1 MITLIHGD
9 DTSASRLLFTTEKNK
24 YPSANVLDGTKTTK
38 TDLLQLFEGASMF
51 GVVEPVFIENLL
63 SRKASK
69 ELETLTSYIN
79 SQQKNNEIIIWEG
92 KELTKKQ
99 LSSLPQAKVL
109 ISKLPQIIF
118 TFLDSVQPHN
128 SKKLVHLYHDLLV
141 HSEPE
146 FVLFMLE
153 RQIRLM
159 LALSSNAFELE
170 ELARMSP
177 WQRNKLSSQARSFS
191 EAQLKDL
198 YNQLYVLDKGYKTG
212 QLNTPLSAAIDFLL
226 LSL

>member
-1 MITLIHGD
+1 MIILFHGD

-24 YPSANVLDGTKTTK
+24 YPSATVLDGTKITK

-51 GVVEPVFIENLL
+51 GAVEPVFIESLL

-69 ELETLTSYIN
+69 ELEALTSYID
-79 SQQKNNEIIIWEG
+79 SQQKDNEIFIWEG

-99 LSSLPQAKVL
+99 LSSLPKAKVL

-118 TFLDSVQPHN
+118 TFLDSLKPNN
-128 SKKLVHLYHDLLV
+128 SQSSILLYHQLLRNA
-141 HSEPE
+141 EPE

-153 RQIRLM
+153 RQVRLM
-159 LALSSNAFELE
+159 LALSSNAYELE
-170 ELARMSP
+170 EFARMSP
-177 WQRNKLSSQARSFS
+177 WQKNKLSAQARLFS
-191 EAQLKDL
+191 EKKLIKL
-198 YNQLYVLDKGYKTG
+198 YDQLYVLDRGYKTG